1 MRKFLPRSKTAKEF
15 LVCTLKLIT
24 LDVIGFLEY
33 SCCNRGCMADIMRAA
48 EHVKERYELMH
59 AATASP
65 VDEDN
70 TPEINKSR
78 VILDMG
84 ASISIGDSYRERLT
98 EYVKAKFLGK

>member
-1 MRKFLPRSKTAKEF
+1 
-15 LVCTLKLIT
+15 
-24 LDVIGFLEY
+24 
-33 SCCNRGCMADIMRAA
+33 MRAA